1 MDTSVK
7 TEEAQNSSL
16 PRVGDNKPKL
26 FEKIVYFASGS
37 IGNEVSIALYVHGI
51 VNYGVSCCCRHY
63 WRSKTAMPNRRVCC
77 LILLHIVLLEKIM

>member
-16 PRVGDNKPKL
+16 PQDGDNKLKL

-37 IGNEVSIALYVHGI
+37 IGNEVSTALYVHGI
-51 VNYGVSCCCRHY
+51 VN
-63 WRSKTAMPNRRVCC
+63 
-77 LILLHIVLLEKIM
+77 

>member
-16 PRVGDNKPKL
+16 PRDGDNKPKL

-37 IGNEVSIALYVHGI
+37 IGNEVSIALSVHGI
-51 VNYGVSCCCRHY
+51 VNCGVLAVVGIIGAQKQQCRIDVF
-63 WRSKTAMPNRRVCC
+63 AV
-77 LILLHIVLLEKIM
+77 